1 MILSRSISLF
11 LYKITIEIALDFFI
25 EIALDFFY
33 FLLYNFGVENII
45 GGAERLRWQR
55 APNSGT

>member
-11 LYKITIEIALDFFI
+11 LYKITIEIALDFLVFWV
-25 EIALDFFY
+25 
-33 FLLYNFGVENII
+33 YNFFVENII

>member
-11 LYKITIEIALDFFI
+11 LYKIAIEIALDFLGFWV
-25 EIALDFFY
+25 
-33 FLLYNFGVENII
+33 YNQSVENII

>member
-11 LYKITIEIALDFFI
+11 LYKITIEITLDFF
-25 EIALDFFY
+25 FPWV
-33 FLLYNFGVENII
+33 YNVDVENII

>member
-1 MILSRSISLF
+1 MILSRSNSLF
-11 LYKITIEIALDFFI
+11 LYKITIEIVLDFLAFRV
-25 EIALDFFY
+25 
-33 FLLYNFGVENII
+33 YNIGVENII